1 MRDRLSGLD
10 GIRGLAALFVVLH
23 HTYLRSFPGYP
34 AATGP
39 LWTGWLI
46 YGRFAVVLFIVL
58 SGFCL
63 AASPASHGWRLD
75 GLGRYASHRAWR
87 ILPPYWAA
95 LVFSLLI
102 AWLVVP
108 QPGLPAPDARSAAVH
123 GLLVQNLFTATSPNR
138 ALWSIAIEVQ
148 LYLALPVLLLLV
160 RWSGAL
166 AMLGAVALV
175 MLGFGAFSSPVFLA
189 NAAPDLGGLFAMGV
203 VAAGIVAASERVRAL
218 PWHWLAL
225 AAAAPVLAV
234 IAWQGSVWTLNNT
247 FWIDLALGPAIG
259 CLLAAVVTDKPP
271 ALVRAL
277 ESRPLRSLGSFS
289 YSLYLTHAPIIIA
302 VYYGLLEGHVAPGVP
317 AFAVMVA
324 IAVPLTVGFARLFA
338 GVFELPF
345 QRHRGRAAFR
355 DMLPRRRRRPDAR
368 PRPTES
374 GSRPGPPDERDVE
387 GVGAAPGLG
396 G

>member
-63 AASPASHGWRLD
+63 AAAPARHGWRLD
-75 GLGRYASHRAWR
+75 GAGRYDGIGRYANRRAWR

-289 YSLYLTHAPIIIA
+289 YSLYLTHAPIVVVI
-302 VYYGLLEGHVAPGVP
+302 YHEFVAGRVPQGVP
-317 AFAVMVA
+317 SFLVSLALILPATL
-324 IAVPLTVGFARLFA
+324 IFARIFA
-338 GVFELPF
+338 AVFELPF
-345 QRHRGRAAFR
+345 QRHRGWRPLLDRARA
-355 DMLPRRRRRPDAR
+355 LRRREDRPV
-368 PRPTES
+368 
-374 GSRPGPPDERDVE
+374 SR
-387 GVGAAPGLG
+387 
-396 G
+396 